1 MAAYKCTHCGED
13 IWGIAVPVGSRPL
26 EYQHLA
32 CSIFLSKME
41 ELQELY
47 I

>member
-1 MAAYKCTHCGED
+1 MGAYKCTHCGED

-32 CSIFLSKME
+32 CFIFVGKIQEHE
-41 ELQELY
+41 ELLR
-47 I
+47 